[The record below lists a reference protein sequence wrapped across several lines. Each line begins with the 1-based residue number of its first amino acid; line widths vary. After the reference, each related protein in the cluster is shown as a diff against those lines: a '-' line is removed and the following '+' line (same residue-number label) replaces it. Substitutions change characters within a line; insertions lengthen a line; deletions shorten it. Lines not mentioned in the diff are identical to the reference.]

1 MTTLIGKAAQIRVA
15 IIGSGPSGF
24 YAADHLLKQREPAI
38 AVDMYERLPTPF
50 GLVRGG
56 VAPDHAKIKSVT
68 KLYSRIASHQR
79 FSFFGN
85 VEFGAEINR
94 FDLSDHYH
102 AILYAVGAQTDR
114 KLGIAGEDLPN
125 SYAATEFVGWYNG
138 HPDYHVYDFD
148 LTDIRRV
155 AVIGVGNVA
164 MDVARILARTPAELY
179 GTDIADYALQALRQS
194 AVEEIYILGRRGPAQ
209 AAFTNPEI
217 KELGEMADA
226 DIIVDCE
233 DASLDELSATHL
245 KKARDRSAIRN
256 VKILQSY
263 VDRGLTGKSRR
274 IIMRFL
280 VSPAEIMGQEKVE
293 AMKIVKNELYL
304 DENGHLRPRAT
315 DQFEVLPVDMIF
327 RSVGYRGVP
336 LPDVPFYDRWGTIP
350 NDQGRVLTK
359 HQGAERLTGNYVVG
373 WIKRGPSGIIGT
385 NKPDAV
391 ESANCFLADLAAG
404 DVLRPRDTRDETVL
418 EMVRA
423 RKPTF
428 ISFDEWKILDEIEL
442 RRGADCGR
450 SRVKFTTVEAML
462 GALGKIPELAG
473 AGEKEAASP
482 SAAFAGDSVELSKN
496 IPESLDRFA

>member
-1 MTTLIGKAAQIRVA
+1 MMGDCGKTSQVRVA

-24 YAADHLLKQREPAI
+24 YAADHLLKQGEPQI
-38 AVDMYERLPTPF
+38 FVDMYERLPTPF

-68 KLYSRIASHQR
+68 KLYSRIASHER
-79 FSFFGN
+79 FRFFGN
-85 VEFGAEINR
+85 IEFGADVTR
-94 FDLSDHYH
+94 FDLSEHYH
-102 AILYAVGAQTDR
+102 GIIYAVGAQTDR

-138 HPDYHVYDFD
+138 HPDYHDYDFD
-148 LTDIRRV
+148 LSGIKRV

-164 MDVARILARTPAELY
+164 MDVARILARTPEELY
-179 GTDIADYALQALRQS
+179 GTDIADYALEALRRS
-194 AVEEIYILGRRGPAQ
+194 EVEEIYVLGRRGPAQ

-226 DIIVDCE
+226 DIIVECE
-233 DASLDELSATHL
+233 DASLDELSATRL

-280 VSPAEIMGQEKVE
+280 VSPSEIIGEEKVE
-293 AMKIVKNELYL
+293 AMQIVKNELYL
-304 DENGHLRPRAT
+304 DENGNLRPRAT
-315 DQFEVLPVDMIF
+315 DQFEVFPVDMIF

-336 LPDVPFYDRWGTIP
+336 LRDVPFYDRWGTIP
-350 NDQGRVLTK
+350 NDQGRVLTR
-359 HQGAERLTGNYVVG
+359 HEGRERLTGNYVVG

-385 NKPDAV
+385 NKPDAI
-391 ESANCFLADLAAG
+391 ESANCFLEDLAEGEA
-404 DVLRPRDTRDETVL
+404 LQPRDTREESVL
-418 EMVRA
+418 QMARM
-423 RKPTF
+423 RKPNF

-442 RRGADCGR
+442 QRGVDSGR
-450 SRVKFTTVEAML
+450 SRVKFTTVEEML
-462 GALGKIPELAG
+462 EALGKRTEMAG
-473 AGEKEAASP
+473 AGK
-482 SAAFAGDSVELSKN
+482 
-496 IPESLDRFA
+496 

>member
-1 MTTLIGKAAQIRVA
+1 MTIESGNASQIRVA

-24 YAADHLLKQREPAI
+24 YAADHLLKQRDPAI
-38 AVDMYERLPTPF
+38 FVDMYERLPTPF

-68 KLYSRIASHQR
+68 KLYSRIASHER

-85 VEFGAEINR
+85 IEFGTDVNR
-94 FDLSDHYH
+94 FDLEAHYH
-102 AILYAVGAQTDR
+102 GIIYAVGAQTDR
-114 KLGIAGEDLPN
+114 KLGISGEDLPN

-138 HPDYHVYDFD
+138 HPDYHGYDFD
-148 LTDIRRV
+148 LTGIKRV
-155 AVIGVGNVA
+155 VVIGVGNVA
-164 MDVARILARTPAELY
+164 MDVARILARTPEELY
-179 GTDIADYALQALRQS
+179 GTDIADYALEALRQS
-194 AVEEIYILGRRGPAQ
+194 EVEEIYVLGRRGPAQ

-226 DIIVDCE
+226 DIIVECE

-280 VSPAEIMGQEKVE
+280 VSPSEIIGEQKVE

-304 DENGHLRPRAT
+304 DENGNLRPRAT
-315 DQFEVLPVDMIF
+315 DQYEVFPVDMIF

-350 NDQGRVLTK
+350 NDCGRVLTK
-359 HQGAERLTGNYVVG
+359 HEGVEWLTGNYVVG

-385 NKPDAV
+385 NKPDAI
-391 ESANCFLADLAAG
+391 ESANCFLEDLAAG
-404 DVLRPRDTRDETVL
+404 DLLQPQDTRDESVL
-418 EMVRA
+418 EMVRT

-442 RRGADCGR
+442 QRGVDSGR
-450 SRVKFTTVEAML
+450 SRVKFTTVEEML
-462 GALGKIPELAG
+462 EALGKITEMAG
-473 AGEKEAASP
+473 AGK
-482 SAAFAGDSVELSKN
+482 
-496 IPESLDRFA
+496 

>member
-1 MTTLIGKAAQIRVA
+1 MMGDCGKTSQVRVA

-24 YAADHLLKQREPAI
+24 YAADHLLKQGEPQI
-38 AVDMYERLPTPF
+38 FVDMYERLPTPF

-68 KLYSRIASHQR
+68 KLYSRIASHER
-79 FSFFGN
+79 FRFFGN
-85 VEFGAEINR
+85 IEFGADVTR
-94 FDLSDHYH
+94 FDLSEHYH
-102 AILYAVGAQTDR
+102 GIIYAVGAQTDR

-138 HPDYHVYDFD
+138 HPDYHDYDFD
-148 LTDIRRV
+148 LSGIKRV

-164 MDVARILARTPAELY
+164 MDVARILARTPEELY
-179 GTDIADYALQALRQS
+179 GTDIADYALEALRRS
-194 AVEEIYILGRRGPAQ
+194 EVEEIYVLGRRGPAQ

-226 DIIVDCE
+226 DIIVECE
-233 DASLDELSATHL
+233 DASLDELSATRL

-280 VSPAEIMGQEKVE
+280 VSPSEIIGEEKVE
-293 AMKIVKNELYL
+293 AMQIVKNELYL
-304 DENGHLRPRAT
+304 DENGNLRPRAT
-315 DQFEVLPVDMIF
+315 DQFEVFPVDMIF

-336 LPDVPFYDRWGTIP
+336 LRDVPFYDRWGTIP
-350 NDQGRVLTK
+350 NDQGRVLTR
-359 HQGAERLTGNYVVG
+359 HEGRERLTGNYVVG

-391 ESANCFLADLAAG
+391 ESANCFLEDLAEGEA
-404 DVLRPRDTRDETVL
+404 LQPRDTREESVL
-418 EMVRA
+418 QLARM
-423 RKPTF
+423 RKPNF

-442 RRGADCGR
+442 QRGVDSGR
-450 SRVKFTTVEAML
+450 SRVKFTTVEEML
-462 GALGKIPELAG
+462 EALGKRTEMAG
-473 AGEKEAASP
+473 AGK
-482 SAAFAGDSVELSKN
+482 
-496 IPESLDRFA
+496 

>member
-1 MTTLIGKAAQIRVA
+1 MTNTASQIRVA

-24 YAADHLLKQREPAI
+24 YAADHLLKQRDSKI
-38 AVDMYERLPTPF
+38 YVDMYERLPTPF

-68 KLYSRIASHQR
+68 KLYSRIASHER
-79 FSFFGN
+79 FRFFGN
-85 VEFGAEINR
+85 IEFGTEVSR
-94 FDLSDHYH
+94 FDLSEHYH
-102 AILYAVGAQTDR
+102 GIIYAVGAQTDR
-114 KLGIAGEDLPN
+114 KLGIPGEDLPN

-138 HPDYHVYDFD
+138 HPDYHDYDFN
-148 LTDIRRV
+148 LSDIKRV

-164 MDVARILARTPAELY
+164 MDVARILARTPEELF
-179 GTDIADYALQALRQS
+179 GTDIADYALETLRQS
-194 AVEEIYILGRRGPAQ
+194 EVKEIYIMGRRGPAQ

-233 DASLDELSATHL
+233 NASLDELSATHL

-280 VSPAEIMGQEKVE
+280 VSPSEIIGGEKVE
-293 AMKIVKNELYL
+293 AMTIAKNELYL
-304 DENGHLRPRAT
+304 DENGNLRPRAT
-315 DQFEVLPVDMIF
+315 GEYETLPVDMVF

-336 LPDVPFYDRWGTIP
+336 LRDVPFYDRWGTIP
-350 NDQGRVLTK
+350 NADGRVLTR
-359 HQGAERLTGNYVVG
+359 HEGRERVTGNYVVG

-385 NKPDAV
+385 NKPDAI
-391 ESANCFLADLAAG
+391 ETANCFLEDLSAG
-404 DVLRPRDTRDETVL
+404 DVLQPRDTRDESIL
-418 EMVRA
+418 EMVRM

-428 ISFDEWKILDEIEL
+428 ISFDEWKILDDIEL
-442 RRGADCGR
+442 RRGAETGR
-450 SRVKFTTVEAML
+450 SRVKFTTVEEML
-462 GALGKIPELAG
+462 EALGKVPELAG
-473 AGEKEAASP
+473 AGK
-482 SAAFAGDSVELSKN
+482 
-496 IPESLDRFA
+496 

>member
-1 MTTLIGKAAQIRVA
+1 MMTDGGNTSQVRVA

-24 YAADHLLKQREPAI
+24 YAADHLLKRREPQI
-38 AVDMYERLPTPF
+38 SVDMYERLPTPF

-68 KLYSRIASHQR
+68 KLYSRIASHER
-79 FSFFGN
+79 FRFFGN
-85 VEFGAEINR
+85 IEFGADVTR
-94 FDLSDHYH
+94 FDLSEHYH
-102 AILYAVGAQTDR
+102 GIVYAVGAQTDR

-138 HPDYHVYDFD
+138 HPDYHDFDFD
-148 LTDIRRV
+148 LSGIKRV

-164 MDVARILARTPAELY
+164 MDVARILARTPEELY
-179 GTDIADYALQALRQS
+179 GTDIADYALEALRRS
-194 AVEEIYILGRRGPAQ
+194 EVEEIYVLGRRGPAQ

-226 DIIVDCE
+226 DIIVECE

-274 IIMRFL
+274 IVMRFL
-280 VSPAEIMGQEKVE
+280 VSPSEILGEERVE
-293 AMKIVKNELYL
+293 AMRIVKNELYL
-304 DENGHLRPRAT
+304 DENGNLRPRAT
-315 DQFEVLPVDMIF
+315 DQFEVFPVDMVF

-336 LPDVPFYDRWGTIP
+336 LRDVPFYDRWGTIP

-359 HQGAERLTGNYVVG
+359 HEGRDRLTGNYVVG

-385 NKPDAV
+385 NKPDAI

-404 DVLRPRDTRDETVL
+404 EVLRPRDTRAESVL
-418 EMVRA
+418 QMVRM
-423 RKPTF
+423 RKPNF

-442 RRGADCGR
+442 QRGVDRGR
-450 SRVKFTTVEAML
+450 SRVKFTTVEEML
-462 GALGKIPELAG
+462 TALGKRTEMAG
-473 AGEKEAASP
+473 AGE
-482 SAAFAGDSVELSKN
+482 
-496 IPESLDRFA
+496 

>member
-1 MTTLIGKAAQIRVA
+1 MTNKAAQIRVA

-24 YAADHLLKQREPAI
+24 YAADHLLKQSDPEI

-56 VAPDHAKIKSVT
+56 VAPDHEKIKSVT
-68 KLYSRIASHQR
+68 KLYSRIAAHER

-85 VEFGAEINR
+85 IEFGTDLSR
-94 FDLSDHYH
+94 HDLSDHYH
-102 AILYAVGAQTDR
+102 GIIYAVGAQTDR
-114 KLGIAGEDLPN
+114 KLGIAGEDTLN

-138 HPDYHVYDFD
+138 HPDYQHYDFD
-148 LTDIRRV
+148 LTGIKRV

-164 MDVARILARTPAELY
+164 MDVARILARTPEELY
-179 GTDIADYALQALRQS
+179 GTDIADYALDTLRRS
-194 AVEEIYILGRRGPAQ
+194 EVEEIYILGRRGPAQ

-226 DIIVDCE
+226 DIIVDCD

-280 VSPAEIMGQEKVE
+280 VSPCEIIGREKVK

-304 DENGHLRPRAT
+304 DDNGNLRPRAT
-315 DQFEVLPVDMIF
+315 GDYETLPVDMVF

-350 NDQGRVLTK
+350 NERGRVLTK
-359 HQGAERLTGNYVVG
+359 HEGREVLTGNYVVG

-385 NKPDAV
+385 NKPDAIETAERFLEDL
-391 ESANCFLADLAAG
+391 ESG
-404 DVLRPRDTRDETVL
+404 EVLQPRDTRAESIIKL
-418 EMVRA
+418 ARM
-423 RKPTF
+423 RKPNF
-428 ISFDEWKILDEIEL
+428 ISFAEWKILDAIEL
-442 RRGADCGR
+442 QRGADSGR
-450 SRVKFTTVEAML
+450 SRVKFTTVEEML
-462 GALGKIPELAG
+462 EALGKAPELAG
-473 AGEKEAASP
+473 AGK
-482 SAAFAGDSVELSKN
+482 
-496 IPESLDRFA
+496 

>member
-1 MTTLIGKAAQIRVA
+1 MTNKASQIRVA

-24 YAADHLLKQREPAI
+24 YAADHLLKRSGPEI
-38 AVDMYERLPTPF
+38 IVDMYERLPTPF

-68 KLYSRIASHQR
+68 KLYSRIASHER

-85 VEFGAEINR
+85 IEFGADVSR
-94 FDLSDHYH
+94 FDLSEHYH
-102 AILYAVGAQTDR
+102 GIIYAVGAQTDR
-114 KLGIAGEDLPN
+114 KLGIPGEDLTN
-125 SYAATEFVGWYNG
+125 SYAATEFVGWYNA
-138 HPDYHVYDFD
+138 HPDYRDHDFD
-148 LTDIRRV
+148 LSGIKRV

-164 MDVARILARTPAELY
+164 MDVARILARTPEELY
-179 GTDIADYALQALRQS
+179 GTDIADYALEALRHS
-194 AVEEIYILGRRGPAQ
+194 EVEVIYIMGRRGPAQ

-226 DIIVDCE
+226 DIIVECDE
-233 DASLDELSATHL
+233 ASLDELSATHL

-280 VSPAEIMGQEKVE
+280 VSPSEIIGEEKVE

-304 DENGHLRPRAT
+304 DENDNLRPRAT
-315 DQFEVLPVDMIF
+315 GQYETLPLDMVF

-336 LPDVPFYDRWGTIP
+336 LLDVPFYDRWGTIP
-350 NDQGRVLTK
+350 NDHGRVLTK
-359 HQGAERLTGNYVVG
+359 HEGRERLAGNYVVG

-385 NKPDAV
+385 NKPDAI
-391 ESANCFLADLAAG
+391 ESADCFLEDLETG
-404 DVLRPRDTRDETVL
+404 DVLQPRDTRDESVL
-418 EMVRA
+418 EMVRT

-442 RRGADCGR
+442 QRGADCGR
-450 SRVKFTTVEAML
+450 SRVKFTTVEEML
-462 GALGKIPELAG
+462 EALGKITELAG
-473 AGEKEAASP
+473 VGK
-482 SAAFAGDSVELSKN
+482 
-496 IPESLDRFA
+496 

>member
-1 MTTLIGKAAQIRVA
+1 MTTLNGKTAKIRVA

-24 YAADHLLKQREPAI
+24 YAADQLLKQREPEI
-38 AVDMYERLPTPF
+38 FVDMYERLPTPF

-68 KLYSRIASHQR
+68 KLYSRIASHER

-85 VEFGAEINR
+85 VEFGTEISR
-94 FDLSDHYH
+94 FDLSEHYH
-102 AILYAVGAQTDR
+102 GLLYAVGAQTDR
-114 KLGIAGEDLPN
+114 KLGIAGEDMLN

-138 HPDYHVYDFD
+138 HPDYRAYDFD
-148 LTDIRRV
+148 LSGIKRV

-164 MDVARILARTPAELY
+164 MDVARILARTPQELY
-179 GTDIADYALQALRQS
+179 GTDIADYALDALRKS
-194 AVEEIYILGRRGPAQ
+194 DVEEIYVLGRRGPAQ

-245 KKARDRSAIRN
+245 KEARDRSAIRN

-263 VDRGLTGKSRR
+263 VDRGITGKSRR

-280 VSPAEIMGQEKVE
+280 VSPSEIIGNGKVE
-293 AMKIVKNELYL
+293 AMKIVKNELVL
-304 DENGHLRPRAT
+304 DENGNLRPRAT
-315 DQFEVLPVDMIF
+315 DQFEVFPVDMIF

-336 LPDVPFYDRWGTIP
+336 LRDVPFYDRWGTIP
-350 NDQGRVLTK
+350 NDRGRVLTK
-359 HQGAERLTGNYVVG
+359 HEGKERLKGNYVVG

-385 NKPDAV
+385 NKPDAI
-391 ESANCFLADLAAG
+391 ESTNCFLDDLAAG
-404 DVLRPRDTRDETVL
+404 DVLQPSDTRCDSVL
-418 EMVRA
+418 EMVRM
-423 RKPTF
+423 RKPAV

-442 RRGADCGR
+442 RRGIDCGR
-450 SRVKFTTVEAML
+450 SRVKFTRVEEML
-462 GALGKIPELAG
+462 EALGKTPALAG
-473 AGEKEAASP
+473 AGK
-482 SAAFAGDSVELSKN
+482 
-496 IPESLDRFA
+496 

>member
-1 MTTLIGKAAQIRVA
+1 MTTTRGNSSQIRVA

-24 YAADHLLKQREPAI
+24 YAADHLLKQREPEI
-38 AVDMYERLPTPF
+38 HVDMYERLPTPF

-68 KLYSRIASHQR
+68 KIYSRIASHER

-85 VEFGAEINR
+85 VEFGADVSR

-102 AILYAVGAQTDR
+102 GIIYAVGAQTDR
-114 KLGIAGEDLPN
+114 KLGVAGEGLPN

-138 HPDYHVYDFD
+138 HPDYHDYDFD
-148 LTDIRRV
+148 LTGIKKV

-164 MDVARILARTPAELY
+164 MDVARILARTPEELY
-179 GTDIADYALQALRQS
+179 GTDIADYALEALRHS
-194 AVEEIYILGRRGPAQ
+194 EVEEIYVLGRRGPAQ

-217 KELGEMADA
+217 KELGELADA

-233 DASLDELSATHL
+233 DASLDELSAARL

-280 VSPAEIMGQEKVE
+280 VSPSEIIGEDKVE
-293 AMKIVKNELYL
+293 AMQIVKNELYL
-304 DENGHLRPRAT
+304 DDNGNLRPRAT
-315 DQFEVLPVDMIF
+315 DQFEVFPVDMIF

-336 LPDVPFYDRWGTIP
+336 LRDVPFYDRWGTIP
-350 NDQGRVLTK
+350 NERGRVLTK
-359 HQGAERLTGNYVVG
+359 HEGKKRLFGNYVVG

-391 ESANCFLADLAAG
+391 ESANCFLEDLARG
-404 DVLRPRDTRDETVL
+404 DALQPRDTRAESVL
-418 EMVRA
+418 ALVQS
-423 RKPTF
+423 RKPSF

-442 RRGADCGR
+442 QRGADSGR
-450 SRVKFTTVEAML
+450 SRVKFTTVEEML
-462 GALGKIPELAG
+462 EALGKMTALAG
-473 AGEKEAASP
+473 AAK
-482 SAAFAGDSVELSKN
+482 
-496 IPESLDRFA
+496 

>member
-1 MTTLIGKAAQIRVA
+1 MRTSSGKASQIRAA

-24 YAADHLLKQREPAI
+24 YAADHLLKQRDPEI
-38 AVDMYERLPTPF
+38 FVDMYERLPTPF

-68 KLYSRIASHQR
+68 KLYSRIASHER
-79 FSFFGN
+79 FRFFGN
-85 VEFGAEINR
+85 VEFGRDISR
-94 FDLSDHYH
+94 FDLSHHYH
-102 AILYAVGAQTDR
+102 GILYAVGAQTDR
-114 KLGIAGEDLPN
+114 KLGIPGEDLPG

-138 HPDYHVYDFD
+138 HPDYRDYDFD
-148 LTDIRRV
+148 LTGIRRV

-179 GTDIADYALQALRQS
+179 ATDIADYALEALAHS
-194 AVEEIYILGRRGPAQ
+194 DVEEIYVLGRRGPAQ

-263 VDRGLTGKSRR
+263 VERGLTGKSRR

-280 VSPAEIMGQEKVE
+280 VSPSQIIGTETVE

-304 DENGHLRPRAT
+304 DESGNLRPRAT
-315 DQFEVLPVDMIF
+315 DEFDMLPLDMVF
-327 RSVGYRGVP
+327 RSVGYRGLP
-336 LPDVPFYDRWGTIP
+336 LPDVPFYERWGTIP
-350 NDQGRVLTK
+350 NERGRVLTK
-359 HQGAERLTGNYVVG
+359 HDGRERLPGNYVVG

-385 NKPDAV
+385 NKPDAI
-391 ESANCFLADLAAG
+391 ESANCFLEDLADESA
-404 DVLRPRDTRDETVL
+404 LQPRDTGAETVL

-423 RKPTF
+423 RKPSF
-428 ISFDEWKILDEIEL
+428 ISFAEWKILDEIEL
-442 RRGADCGR
+442 QRGAALGR
-450 SRVKFTTVEAML
+450 SRVKFTTVEEML
-462 GALGKIPELAG
+462 AVLGKIPVLAG
-473 AGEKEAASP
+473 AGE
-482 SAAFAGDSVELSKN
+482 
-496 IPESLDRFA
+496 